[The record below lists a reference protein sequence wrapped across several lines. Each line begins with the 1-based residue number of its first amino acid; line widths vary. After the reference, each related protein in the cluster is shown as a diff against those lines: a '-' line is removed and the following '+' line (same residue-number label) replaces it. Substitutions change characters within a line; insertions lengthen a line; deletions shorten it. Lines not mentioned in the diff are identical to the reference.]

1 MPRVQGSMI
10 TIMAQS
16 REDSPFRA
24 RHKGFLWRRQSD
36 EGEINTVL
44 RECVEM
50 LSRGRS
56 QAPGSTERGPTLGGF
71 EDFPFQ
77 IYKHRLFSVLPRLLL
92 I

>member
-44 RECVEM
+44 RECVENDKQ
-50 LSRGRS
+50 R
-56 QAPGSTERGPTLGGF
+56 QKPGPREHRKGTNSTT
-71 EDFPFQ
+71 
-77 IYKHRLFSVLPRLLL
+77 V
-92 I
+92 